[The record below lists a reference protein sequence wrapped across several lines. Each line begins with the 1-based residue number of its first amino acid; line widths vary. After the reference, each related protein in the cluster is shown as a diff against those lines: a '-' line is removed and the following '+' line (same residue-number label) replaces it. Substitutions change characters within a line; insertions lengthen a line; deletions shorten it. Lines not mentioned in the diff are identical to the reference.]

1 MSDHSTASTLKGIKY
16 VSFHEASGYGT
27 AARRYLR
34 GLKNMGIPFTWTP
47 MIPGKAWRMGY
58 QPFLGREI
66 ENSEFSPFC
75 NISLEYDVL
84 IVHTVPEYY
93 PIWAAREPGKRVIGM
108 TVWETD
114 RIPDHWPRLL
124 NQVDHLLVPTHWNQK
139 VFENCGVSTPI
150 DVIPHIISEAEP
162 RNQEILWEIDPND
175 YVFYTIG
182 TWTTRKAIWNTIRS
196 YLNTFTAQDQT
207 VLVIKTSRKDF
218 TRRNFLRHFK
228 DTATA
233 RQKILVHY
241 PHPAKIKLITDQ
253 LNEEDI
259 LKLHQRGDCYISLCR
274 SEGWGLGSFD
284 AAGFGNP
291 VIITGF
297 GGQTEYLPKDLA
309 FLVDYKII
317 PVVDKVG
324 QASYSSNQNWAEPDL
339 SLASKLMR
347 QVFEHRREARVKGE
361 KLRQQVKKNFNEKVI
376 TKKLIY
382 AITREL
388 RSECSYS

>member
-1 MSDHSTASTLKGIKY
+1 MSDCSTASTFKGIKY

-27 AARRYLR
+27 AAHRYLR
-34 GLKNMGIPFTWTP
+34 GLKNMGIPFTWAP
-47 MIPGKAWRMGY
+47 MIPGKAWGLGY
-58 QPFLGREI
+58 QPLLGREI
-66 ENSEFSPFC
+66 EDSELSSFC
-75 NISLEYDVL
+75 NIPLEYDVL

-114 RIPDHWPRLL
+114 RIPDHWSRLL
-124 NQVDHLLVPTHWNQK
+124 NQVDHLLVPTYWNQK
-139 VFENCGVSTPI
+139 VFKNCGVSAPI
-150 DVIPHIISEAEP
+150 DVIPHIISEARPKNREVP
-162 RNQEILWEIDPND
+162 WEIDPED

-182 TWTTRKAIWNTIRS
+182 TWTVRKAIWNTIRS

-218 TRRNFLRHFK
+218 TQRNFLRHFK
-228 DTATA
+228 DVATTT
-233 RQKILVHY
+233 QKILAHY
-241 PHPAKIKLITDQ
+241 PHPAKIRLITDE

-297 GGQTEYLPKDLA
+297 GGQTEYLPENLA
-309 FLVDYKII
+309 FLVDYKMI
-317 PVVDKVG
+317 PVVDRLG

-347 QVFEHRREARVKGE
+347 QVFQSKRETKVKGE
-361 KLRQQVKKNFNEKVI
+361 KLRQQIRKNFNEKVI

-388 RSECSYS
+388 RSEYSHS